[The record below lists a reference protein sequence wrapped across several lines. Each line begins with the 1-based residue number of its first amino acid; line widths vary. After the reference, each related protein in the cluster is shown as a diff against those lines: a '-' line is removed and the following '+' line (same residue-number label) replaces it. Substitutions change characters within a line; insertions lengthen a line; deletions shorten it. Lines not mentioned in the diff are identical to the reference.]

1 MKVRLEKRKAIIGC
15 CQWLVLTRMERMR
28 RCNVLETDIVVFP
41 DYFAFTEFN
50 LKPLVLH
57 FLQLHVQTFCVER
70 LKAKLHSFFK
80 SPKNSHI
87 CAFFYASSI
96 CVCNIDC
103 QESIQDIVLQSF
115 IDLHNNIVIDL
126 KEFQFFQR
134 GFSGFIPSSI
144 ISTYH
149 PLQP

>member
-1 MKVRLEKRKAIIGC
+1 MRL
-15 CQWLVLTRMERMR
+15 
-28 RCNVLETDIVVFP
+28 
-41 DYFAFTEFN
+41 
-50 LKPLVLH
+50 
-57 FLQLHVQTFCVER
+57 
-70 LKAKLHSFFK
+70 
-80 SPKNSHI
+80 
-87 CAFFYASSI
+87 FYASSI
-96 CVCNIDC
+96 CVCNIDG

-115 IDLHNNIVIDL
+115 TDLHNNIVIVAL